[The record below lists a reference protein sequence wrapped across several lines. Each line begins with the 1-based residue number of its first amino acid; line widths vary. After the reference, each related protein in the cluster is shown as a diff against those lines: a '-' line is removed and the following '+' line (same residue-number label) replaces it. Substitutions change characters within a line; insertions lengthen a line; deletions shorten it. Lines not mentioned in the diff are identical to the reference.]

1 MKKRISTEDK
11 KMRLPRQKVQQMEIF
26 QTTFKPQNISDFQ
39 MGTNDQYTTTMVR
52 RTLVPFM
59 SYRTE

>member
-26 QTTFKPQNISDFQ
+26 QTTFKPQNISDF
-39 MGTNDQYTTTMVR
+39 
-52 RTLVPFM
+52 
-59 SYRTE
+59 